1 MNPALKERLKE
12 WKQDYQEV
20 RKKPKKR
27 RTEHFTESEMKD
39 LMNVNKPT
47 YRRHRGA
54 FRQR

>member
-1 MNPALKERLKE
+1 MNQPLKEQLEKIYG
-12 WKQDYQEV
+12 KHQQ
-20 RKKPKKR
+20 KKTQKR
-27 RTEHFTESEMKD
+27 STEHFTESEMKD